1 MVVRDL
7 THLAHSCRQV
17 PFKHNN
23 LSVMERQALKNQ
35 ESDNNIVI
43 RNADKGGTVVILN
56 SDMNKNEALHQL
68 SDTDT

>member
-1 MVVRDL
+1 
-7 THLAHSCRQV
+7 
-17 PFKHNN
+17 
-23 LSVMERQALKNQ
+23 MERQALKNQ